1 MAGWTNKGKMRLLE
15 TLRGVSLPTNFYVML
30 FTSASA
36 PTSDSNVAS
45 DLTEVAAGNGYV
57 TGGYSLTKNTTDFD
71 TISED
76 DSGNFGSL
84 KIKDVVWTAS
94 GGSIPASGGD
104 ARYACLVDDDGTV
117 ADREIW
123 IYWDLASDREVSS
136 GQAITLDD
144 CEIKIS
150 ES

>member
-1 MAGWTNKGKMRLLE
+1 MRLLE

-36 PTSDSNVAS
+36 PDADSNVAS
-45 DLTEVAAGNGYV
+45 DLTEVAGGNGYV
-57 TGGYSLTKNTTDFD
+57 TGGYSLTKNATDFD

-84 KIKDVVWTAS
+84 KLKDVVWTAS

-104 ARYACLVDDDGTV
+104 ARYACLVNSDGTV

-123 IYWDLASDREVSS
+123 IYWDLTSDRSVSS

>member
-123 IYWDLASDREVSS
+123 IYWDLTSDRSVSS

>member
-1 MAGWTNKGKMRLLE
+1 MSLLE

-36 PTSDSNVAS
+36 PDADSNVAS
-45 DLTEVAAGNGYV
+45 DLTEIAAGNGYT

-84 KIKDVVWTAS
+84 KLKDVIFTAS

-117 ADREIW
+117 AAREIW
-123 IYWDLASDREVSS
+123 IYWDLTSDRSVSS

>member
-45 DLTEVAAGNGYV
+45 DLTEIAAGNGYT

-84 KIKDVVWTAS
+84 KLKDVIFTAS
-94 GGSIPASGGD
+94 GGSIPASGSG
-104 ARYACLVDDDGTV
+104 ARYACLVDSDGTV

-123 IYWDLASDREVSS
+123 IYWDLTSDRSVSS
-136 GQAITLDD
+136 GQAITLAD

>member
-36 PTSDSNVAS
+36 PDADSNVAS
-45 DLTEVAAGNGYV
+45 DLTEIAAGNGYT

-84 KIKDVVWTAS
+84 KLKDVIFTAS

-123 IYWDLASDREVSS
+123 IYWDLTSDRSVSS

>member
-1 MAGWTNKGKMRLLE
+1 LE
-15 TLRGVSLPTNFYVML
+15 TLRGVSLPTNFYLML
-30 FTSASA
+30 FTDASS
-36 PTSDSNVAS
+36 PDSDSNVAS
-45 DLTEVAAGNGYV
+45 DLTEIAAGNGYT
-57 TGGYSLTKNTTDFD
+57 TGGYSLTKNATDFD

-84 KIKDVVWTAS
+84 KIKDVVFLAD
-94 GGSIPASGGD
+94 GGSIPASGGG

-123 IYWDLASDREVSS
+123 IYWDLTSDRSVSS
-136 GQAITLDD
+136 GQSITLAD

>member
-30 FTSASA
+30 FTGASA

-123 IYWDLASDREVSS
+123 IYWDLTSDRSVSS